1 MNILRCIRRRRACA
15 VALGCL
21 LGLGSTQAARALVA
35 LTTESLPFSYTAPD
49 GRIVGVSAD
58 VVTDMARRA
67 ALPLMLD
74 NQRPWA
80 RAMWDAQHLP
90 ETCAFSVSRE
100 ADREALFQ
108 WIGPIASNTWALF
121 ARKDFS
127 ATLASLDD
135 ARGYRIG
142 GLRGDAK
149 TEFLVARGLPV
160 ETIGNDR
167 GNAAKLAAHRID
179 LWVTGLYTGERSA
192 AAEGITDIKPVL
204 VFHETPS
211 YLACSHAT
219 SADTVRRLE
228 EALQSLRKD
237 GFIKKNQEQHRAYFG
252 W

>member
-1 MNILRCIRRRRACA
+1 MNVLRCIRRHGVRV
-15 VALGCL
+15 VALAWL
-21 LGLGSTQAARALVA
+21 LGLGSVQAAWALVA
-35 LTTESLPFSYTAPD
+35 LTTESLPFSYTAPN
-49 GRIVGVSAD
+49 GHIVGVSAD
-58 VVTDMARRA
+58 VVTEMARRA

-80 RAMWDAQHLP
+80 RAMWEAQHLP
-90 ETCAFSVSRE
+90 ETCAFSVSRG
-100 ADREALFQ
+100 ADRETLFQ
-108 WIGPIASNTWALF
+108 WIGPIASNKWALF
-121 ARKDFS
+121 ARKDFT
-127 ATLASLDD
+127 ATLGSLDD

-142 GLRGDAK
+142 GLRADAK

-167 GNAAKLAAHRID
+167 RNAAKLAARRID

-219 SADTVRRLE
+219 SADTVRRLD
-228 EALQSLRKD
+228 EALQTMRKE
-237 GFIKKNQEQHRAYFG
+237 GFVKKVQEQHRAHFG